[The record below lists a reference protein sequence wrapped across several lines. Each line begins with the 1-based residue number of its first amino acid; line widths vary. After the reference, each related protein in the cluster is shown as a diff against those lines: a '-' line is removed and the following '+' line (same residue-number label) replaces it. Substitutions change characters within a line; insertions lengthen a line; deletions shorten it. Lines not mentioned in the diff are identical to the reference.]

1 MSGARDNMKKLRQG
15 IDKVDHL
22 RDEEEEHRLAE
33 VSQDTD
39 NSEGHPGKVAES
51 VSHKDG
57 WGVPVK
63 MKRKS
68 TN

>member
-1 MSGARDNMKKLRQG
+1 MKKLRQG

-39 NSEGHPGKVAES
+39 DGEGHPGKVAES
-51 VSHKDG
+51 VSNKN
-57 WGVPVK
+57 
-63 MKRKS
+63 R
-68 TN
+68 